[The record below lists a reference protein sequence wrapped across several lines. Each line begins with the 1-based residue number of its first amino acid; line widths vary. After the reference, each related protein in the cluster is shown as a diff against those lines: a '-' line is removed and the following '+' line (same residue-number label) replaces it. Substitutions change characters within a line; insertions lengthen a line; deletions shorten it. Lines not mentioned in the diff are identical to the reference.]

1 MVEEEK
7 INYNDIPVLYCT
19 KCLSLKIKGVG
30 DLDYC
35 ANCGATDIDK
45 AHIKY
50 WDSLYV
56 EKYGKHFINNEE
68 DGRE

>member
-1 MVEEEK
+1 MTEEK
-7 INYNDIPVLYCT
+7 VYYNDIPVYYCK

-35 ANCGATDIDK
+35 GNCGSTDIDQ

-50 WDSLYV
+50 WDNLFV
-56 EKYGKHFINNEE
+56 EKYGKHFINKEE
-68 DGRE
+68 DGRN